1 MKHTLLLILFAI
13 ITYNVNAQD
22 TAVVKNEVTIM
33 LNAMLR
39 NDMGP
44 LADFTHPRIIA
55 SMGGS
60 EKAILAMN
68 IGKIGEFYSKENKV
82 YCVIPHD
89 ITLNTEDGYFSS
101 NSSILGI
108 SQDQGKTWKFVSAG
122 NIGHNKLKILFPE
135 LPDGLEVLPQTV
147 PVFHKKVP

>member
-55 SMGGS
+55 SMGGR

-68 IGKIGEFYSKENKV
+68 IGKIGEFYSKGNKV

-89 ITLNTEDGYFSS
+89 ITINTEGGF
-101 NSSILGI
+101 
-108 SQDQGKTWKFVSAG
+108 FAVS
-122 NIGHNKLKILFPE
+122 L
-135 LPDGLEVLPQTV
+135 QC
-147 PVFHKKVP
+147 